1 MISGLFTQW
10 SAYDDAL
17 MQVLPLAEH
26 EICLFDGDLSK
37 LDLEKRER
45 ADYLRRFLAASPRNR
60 LRIVL
65 RNADPFRRM
74 RPRLFTLLADFPH
87 AVEVWEASPPISS
100 LTDSLLLI
108 DDRHALIRIHEDHA
122 RSRLILDDAAA
133 CRPYRLRFDEILR
146 EGGIPISAT
155 TLGL

>member
-60 LRIVL
+60 LR
-65 RNADPFRRM
+65 
-74 RPRLFTLLADFPH
+74 PRLFTLLADFPH

-122 RSRLILDDAAA
+122 RSRLIRDDAAA